1 MHEYGVGLQELD
13 EYWTPGRTLLYLRK
27 IGERY
32 ERQNGCKKKKGEV
45 KEMTESEMLKSDWM
59 NG

>member
-1 MHEYGVGLQELD
+1 MGLRELD
-13 EYWTPGRTLLYLRK
+13 EYWTPGRTLLYLRT

-32 ERQNGCKKKKGEV
+32 ERQNGGKKKKSEV